1 MRPYNRD
8 LKEICE
14 QAMKTGL
21 KIDLSDCLYGET
33 TGSCA
38 FINRPTSYYFFLSGF
53 VMTQRLTRILEIGTN
68 CGGSIMSISKGLHKD
83 DIERSRLVTVDI
95 AHKNEEGFIKYP
107 HISRIHGDS
116 LDEEVVKKVSSS
128 FDRNIDL
135 LYIDSLHEYK
145 HTKENINIYT
155 DKLDPAYVILDD
167 IRQCD
172 EMKKLWGEMQER
184 FKDNAFD
191 ASDITIRSGAGFG
204 IIRT

>member
-1 MRPYNRD
+1 
-8 LKEICE
+8 
-14 QAMKTGL
+14 
-21 KIDLSDCLYGET
+21 
-33 TGSCA
+33 
-38 FINRPTSYYFFLSGF
+38 
-53 VMTQRLTRILEIGTN
+53 
-68 CGGSIMSISKGLHKD
+68 MSISKGLHKD

-155 DKLDPAYVILDD
+155 DKLDPTYVILDD

-184 FKDNAFD
+184 FEDNAFD